1 MLEQT
6 KINEESYKLLIESV
20 KDYAILMTD
29 PEGYI
34 ISWNKGAEKI
44 KGYTADEIIGQH
56 ISLFYTADE
65 IESGEPE
72 KNLQRAKE
80 SGRFEDEGWR
90 VRKNGS
96 TFWANVVITA
106 LKDNEGTLVGFG
118 KVTRDLTKRK
128 SAEEEIKQLN
138 TQLETELQKKQ
149 VRNICLQTCP

>member
-20 KDYAILMTD
+20 KDYAIVMTD

-96 TFWANVVITA
+96 RFWANVGKDHRIVRVLRHALQCGARRTLMSAHREVVI
-106 LKDNEGTLVGFG
+106 LRCKNYG
-118 KVTRDLTKRK
+118 
-128 SAEEEIKQLN
+128 
-138 TQLETELQKKQ
+138 
-149 VRNICLQTCP
+149 P